1 MAGILSD
8 RARWP
13 SLKYRDTHCL
23 ATKLFGEIRWDFV
36 TSSRVH
42 FPVSMVTHIPYSN
55 SFSRVRGEEEERER
69 ENELILCFN
78 VILLRCAFD
87 FLIKKF

>member
-1 MAGILSD
+1 MCRVRVAGILSD

-36 TSSRVH
+36 ISSRVH

-55 SFSRVRGEEEERER
+55 SFSRVREGEGERVR
-69 ENELILCFN
+69 EN
-78 VILLRCAFD
+78 
-87 FLIKKF
+87 